1 MGPQQHQ
8 SNRRSAAGTPNA
20 EFFLNSLD
28 PTGTTDHRIGVWA
41 MTNRTALQHGHSPVL
56 SSTVI
61 TSETYGLP
69 PASAQKGATST
80 IDSGDDRMQQTQ
92 YINGSLWGELTSVGE
107 HRP

>member
-1 MGPQQHQ
+1 M
-8 SNRRSAAGTPNA
+8 
-20 EFFLNSLD
+20 
-28 PTGTTDHRIGVWA
+28 IGVWA

-92 YINGSLWGELTSVGE
+92 YINGSLWGELTSVGD